1 MELDKEVKRKLIED
15 TKKYLKKKKVPYRF
29 ITIRDGLPVVI
40 VDEDTFYKLL
50 DRSLDG
56 RCITG
61 RFIAQG
67 ENGWSAYYS
76 EDEMRSF
83 NLMEGMTEYEAS
95 RFVLSQE
102 FGRKPKTSRYAG
114 GCS

>member
-1 MELDKEVKRKLIED
+1 MELDKEVKKKLIED
-15 TKKYLKKKKVPYRF
+15 TKKYLNKKKVPYRY
-29 ITIRDGLPVVI
+29 ITIRDGVPVII
-40 VDEDTFYKLL
+40 VDNDTFYKLL
-50 DRSLDG
+50 DRTLDG
-56 RCITG
+56 RCIVG
-61 RFIAQG
+61 RFITQG

-76 EDEMRSF
+76 EDEFRKF
-83 NLMEGMTEYEAS
+83 NLMENMTEYEAS